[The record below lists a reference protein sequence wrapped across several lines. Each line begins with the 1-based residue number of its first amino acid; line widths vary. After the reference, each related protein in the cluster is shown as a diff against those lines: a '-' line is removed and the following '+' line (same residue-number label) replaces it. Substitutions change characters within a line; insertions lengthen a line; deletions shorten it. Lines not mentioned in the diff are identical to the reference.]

1 MEYYIDSIRAAA
13 SACEPREL
21 KPVLDF
27 LLGQAQE
34 DYRAGALG
42 VTEYGDIV
50 NEYAD
55 TLTTAN
61 TVNYN

>member
-13 SACEPREL
+13 AACKPREL
-21 KPVLDF
+21 RPVLDF

-34 DYRAGALG
+34 EYNAGALG
-42 VTEYGDIV
+42 VMEYGDIV

-55 TLTTAN
+55 TLATAN
-61 TVNYN
+61 VANYN

>member
-13 SACEPREL
+13 AACEPREL
-21 KPVLDF
+21 RPVLDF

-34 DYRAGALG
+34 DYNAGALG

-55 TLTTAN
+55 TLAIAN
-61 TVNYN
+61 AINYN